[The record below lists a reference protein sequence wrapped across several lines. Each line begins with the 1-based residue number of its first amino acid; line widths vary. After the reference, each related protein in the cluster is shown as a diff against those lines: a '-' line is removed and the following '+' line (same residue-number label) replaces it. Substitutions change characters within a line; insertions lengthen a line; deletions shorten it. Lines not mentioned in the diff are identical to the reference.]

1 MTTAALKTRTEIA
14 STPPRWIPSN
24 PQWATY
30 VRAWTF
36 MPNPTLLRALLNST
50 IITVSHTLLLLL
62 ACSLTGY
69 VLAKY
74 KFRGERLI
82 FMWIVSQM
90 MIPGFTGLI
99 PMYLLMVWFGWINTY
114 WALIIPGAFS
124 AYSIF
129 LMRQYIITIPNEIL
143 DAARLYG
150 CSEFGLFWRMI
161 LPLSKPALSAIGLIN
176 FVWIWNDLLW
186 PMLMIKNREWYT
198 IQVALNGL
206 FELRT
211 SFDYMSVVAAS
222 ITIATLPLVIFTI
235 VTQKYLIKGFTGLSY
250 TKR

>member
-1 MTTAALKTRTEIA
+1 MAVSGWGHLTWLPLDPHWENFI
-14 STPPRWIPSN
+14 
-24 PQWATY
+24 Y
-30 VRAWTF
+30 AWTYTQY
-36 MPNPTLLRALLNST
+36 PPLWRALLNSL
-50 IITVSHTLLLLL
+50 IVSVSRTLLVLVASALTAYAL
-62 ACSLTGY
+62 AI
-69 VLAKY
+69 Y
-74 KFRGERLI
+74 KFRGNNAIFLI
-82 FMWIVSQM
+82 VLSKM
-90 MIPGFTGLI
+90 MIPSFLFII
-99 PMYLLMVWFGWINTY
+99 PMYLLVSWLGWLETY
-114 WALIIPGAFS
+114 LALIIPGFVSAFS
-124 AYSIF
+124 VF
-129 LMRQYIITIPNEIL
+129 LIRQYMITIPNEIL

>member
-1 MTTAALKTRTEIA
+1 MVTAALKTRVEIM
-14 STPPRWIPSN
+14 SDPPKWIPPN
-24 PQWATY
+24 PQWTTY
-30 VRAWTF
+30 IRAWGF
-36 MPNPTLLRALLNST
+36 MRNPPLYRALLNST

-62 ACSLTGY
+62 GSSLTAY

-74 KFRGERLI
+74 KFRGDHWILW
-82 FMWIVSQM
+82 WIVSQM

-99 PMYLLMVWFGWINTY
+99 PMYLLMAWFGWLNTY

-129 LMRQYIITIPNEIL
+129 LMRQYMITIPNEVL

-161 LPLSKPALSAIGLIN
+161 LPLSKPALAAVGLIN
-176 FVWIWNDLLW
+176 FVWSWNDLLW
-186 PMLMIKNREWYT
+186 PMLVIKNRDLFT
-198 IQVALNGL
+198 VQLALGGL
-206 FELRT
+206 WDVRS
-211 SFDYMSVVAAS
+211 SFDYLSLVAACT
-222 ITIATLPLVIFTI
+222 TIATLPLIIFTI